1 MQTPSDERLA
11 EEMGRRGPPVDV
23 SAGALFRKFLETP
36 APSEVFD
43 FPRRGVD
50 AKVRMMVLPLDEH
63 HNARLRGEEWLAQ
76 RKVSKDA
83 KAGAASREVLADRIA
98 QEVIALS
105 ACSEKPIEGSEA
117 TGALRYIRWFATP
130 EDVGKLSADEVNALM
145 SAYVLTQHRYGPHYT
160 GLPDDAERTAWIQR
174 LTEGASAN
182 PLVGVALPELATL
195 TLGLARRA
203 YSLSAILASLQST
216 LPDTLKSLLE
226 DWGIG
231 TSSRGWPA
239 VDSTV
244 TQALGLPP
252 KDDDAPDEPVAD
264 LPPVLSPIPLEP
276 LTMAQALELA
286 KELRKD

>member
-1 MQTPSDERLA
+1 MQIPNDEQLRTEL
-11 EEMGRRGPPVDV
+11 ERRGPPQDV
-23 SAGALFRKFLETP
+23 TAGALFRKFLETP

-83 KAGAASREVLADRIA
+83 RAGAASREVLADRIA

-105 ACSEKPIEGSEA
+105 ACSEKPIEGSSA

-160 GLPDDAERTAWIQR
+160 GMPDDAERTAWIQR
-174 LTEGASAN
+174 LTEGASEN
-182 PLVGVALPELATL
+182 PLAVFALPELATL
-195 TLGLARRA
+195 TLGLAQRA

-226 DWGIG
+226 GWGIG
-231 TSSRGWPA
+231 PSSRGWPA
-239 VDSTV
+239 VESTV
-244 TQALGLPP
+244 TQALGSQPRGSDEP
-252 KDDDAPDEPVAD
+252 AEPVAE
-264 LPPVLSPIPLEP
+264 LPPVLSPIPTEP
-276 LTMAQALELA
+276 LTMAQAVDLA